1 MLRLPSV
8 RVLFVDDFAAM
19 RELIAEMLQEA
30 GATVM
35 VTDTAERAL
44 DLLMEWR
51 PDVLVSDLEM
61 PGKNG
66 YWLIEHIRALT
77 PEEGGLTPAA
87 CLTARS
93 EPEDRARILR
103 AGFQYHVT
111 KPLDVTRLVGIVALL
126 ALKP

>member
-1 MLRLPSV
+1 MLQLPSI
-8 RVLFVDDFAAM
+8 RVLVVDDLAVI
-19 RELIAEMLQEA
+19 RELIVDILQAA

-44 DLLMEWR
+44 DLITEWR

-61 PGKNG
+61 SGKDG

-77 PEEGGLTPAA
+77 PEQGGMTPAA

-93 EPEDRARILR
+93 EPEDRARVLR
-103 AGFQYHVT
+103 AGFQYHLA
-111 KPLDVTRLVGIVALL
+111 KPLDVRRLVGIVAIL

>member
-8 RVLFVDDFAAM
+8 RVLVVDDFAPM
-19 RELIAEMLQEA
+19 GELIDEILQEA

-44 DLLMEWR
+44 GLITEWR

-66 YWLIEHIRALT
+66 YWLIEHIRALA
-77 PEEGGLTPAA
+77 PEEGGMTPAA
-87 CLTARS
+87 CLTGRS
-93 EPEDRARILR
+93 GPEDRARILR
-103 AGFQYHVT
+103 AGFQYHLV
-111 KPLDVTRLVGIVALL
+111 KPVEVSRLVGIVALL

>member
-1 MLRLPSV
+1 
-8 RVLFVDDFAAM
+8 M
-19 RELIAEMLQEA
+19 RELIADMLQEA

-44 DLLMEWR
+44 ELLTEWR

-61 PGKNG
+61 PGKDG

-77 PEEGGLTPAA
+77 PEEGGMTPAA
-87 CLTARS
+87 CLTARN
-93 EPEDRARILR
+93 EPEHRARILR
-103 AGFQYHVT
+103 SGFQYHLV
-111 KPLDVTRLVGIVALL
+111 KPLDVTRLVGVVALL